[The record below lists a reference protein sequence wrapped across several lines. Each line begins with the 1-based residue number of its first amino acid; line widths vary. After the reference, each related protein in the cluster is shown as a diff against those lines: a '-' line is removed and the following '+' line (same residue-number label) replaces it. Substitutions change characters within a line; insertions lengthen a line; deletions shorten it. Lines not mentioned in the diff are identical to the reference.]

1 MHWRSSSQRS
11 THSWD
16 PSSWC
21 SAEFEPE
28 QTAKPKE
35 SILTYLETKS
45 KNSWER
51 GHFEVQ
57 LASFL
62 QLGAPFGER
71 HRPVSATFHSS
82 HRWPSTT
89 FRFLPANISLTDIA
103 FTRLIHRLLARSAGS
118 LSTWTLPSTM
128 DRLELLVWERG
139 TNSDCFAFW
148 DRLEKNACEFKN
160 GSVLKNQLAI
170 CAPSSPCSSLFPL
183 NDVTWLLNPGTNYEI
198 DFVATHISRPKP
210 IPLPFSDSASPP
222 PPKKQRH
229 SEQVRIANNI
239 PSLNLTAHFEKYR
252 PPSKIASLERGQ
264 GLTSPLH
271 HSTAKHKLKKGYVAS
286 ENKSGTSAHRSS
298 ARRPWCSQAWS
309 RSQTIPKKLRSKRV
323 RTSERCEN
331 AVKCHIDNWNWLNWE
346 RPRGIVPSWNLQ
358 CKAVVAIT
366 T

>member
-170 CAPSSPCSSLFPL
+170 CAPSSPCSSLFSPQWCHMVTESGHKLWNWFCGNTYIKAQTDPFAFFWFCFSTTSQKTKAFRASQNSKQHTKSQFDSPL
-183 NDVTWLLNPGTNYEI
+183 WKIPASIKDRFFGTG
-198 DFVATHISRPKP
+198 SRTNVS
-210 IPLPFSDSASPP
+210 LA
-222 PPKKQRH
+222 
-229 SEQVRIANNI
+229 
-239 PSLNLTAHFEKYR
+239 SLN
-252 PPSKIASLERGQ
+252 
-264 GLTSPLH
+264 
-271 HSTAKHKLKKGYVAS
+271 
-286 ENKSGTSAHRSS
+286 
-298 ARRPWCSQAWS
+298 C
-309 RSQTIPKKLRSKRV
+309 
-323 RTSERCEN
+323 
-331 AVKCHIDNWNWLNWE
+331 
-346 RPRGIVPSWNLQ
+346 
-358 CKAVVAIT
+358 
-366 T
+366 